1 MSEASKRNA
10 ASSSIVSGTKLV
22 CSVPC
27 YLVGFSVA
35 PSSASTSVRFTDSLG
50 GTKKWEHKVPAEAQA
65 GTGSDVVLF
74 GWPIRFPNALATS
87 VTDNEG
93 DISVCFIP
101 E

>member
-1 MSEASKRNA
+1 MSEASKRAA

-35 PSSASTSVRFTDSLG
+35 PSSQSTEVRFTNSIG
-50 GTKKWEHKVPAEAQA
+50 GTVKWEHKVPEEAQA

-74 GWPIRFPNALATS
+74 GWPIRFPTALATS
-87 VTDNEG
+87 VTGNEG
-93 DISVCFIP
+93 NISVSFIP

>member
-1 MSEASKRNA
+1 MSEASKKAA

-35 PSSASTSVRFTDSLG
+35 PSSQSTTIRFTESIS
-50 GTKKWEHKVPAEAQA
+50 GTSKWEHKVPEEAQA
-65 GTGSDVVLF
+65 GTGSDVIMF
-74 GWPIRFPNALATS
+74 GWPIRFGTALAVS
-87 VTDNEG
+87 VVGNEG
-93 DISVCFIP
+93 NISVAFIP